1 MKKFIS
7 ICEVS
12 DYIWNSLVYIA
23 KDSSAD
29 NNELEKKLGKSGAL
43 VSKLTQDFHGKS
55 YHLCVDNWYTN
66 EKLFDHLERNG
77 TVACGTA
84 RLNRLKVPSS
94 LKRQEM
100 KKDDHTFR

>member
-1 MKKFIS
+1 M
-7 ICEVS
+7 
-12 DYIWNSLVYIA
+12 VYIG

-77 TVACGTA
+77 TVACVTA